1 MSYRPGVWRTTQ
13 RAARTAPA
21 AKFARLVPRCVNS
34 MRSPS
39 PANITVCS
47 LNDVARTNR
56 LEANRLAVTDAGVA
70 FTSVNRAFGEI
81 AAQACRR

>member
-1 MSYRPGVWRTTQ
+1 MSYRPGGWRTAQ

-21 AKFARLVPRCVNS
+21 AKFALLVPRCVSS

-47 LNDVARTNR
+47 LTMSPARIVSKPMVLRSRTPVWPSR
-56 LEANRLAVTDAGVA
+56 P
-70 FTSVNRAFGEI
+70 
-81 AAQACRR
+81 